1 MNSFYYIFSTQENHK
16 IKNKAEMK
24 KKGNKMK
31 QHEINFIKEGDRMKR
46 ARHGAWDE
54 VRHSYPDP
62 IGLIPY
68 MNIKQDG

>member
-16 IKNKAEMK
+16 IKNKAGMK

-31 QHEINFIKEGDRMKR
+31 QHEMNFIKEEDRMKR

-54 VRHSYPDP
+54 VSYR
-62 IGLIPY
+62 IQIP
-68 MNIKQDG
+68 